1 MRFTICIIAFFFFLA
16 ALGQPAYGYTLKID
30 VKEDRLEIRQAPVE
44 KETIFGYGD
53 LTMEIETQNMGGR
66 QWRLYI
72 LAVDDLRG
80 SRAIPASEVTWDA
93 MSPRFIDGKLVKGV
107 PQIMA
112 EGTGDTRIFSKVRFF
127 FQGDEYEAGF
137 YDTQIRFILSSP

>member
-1 MRFTICIIAFFFFLA
+1 MRFILSTIAVFFALLSCIP
-16 ALGQPAYGYTLKID
+16 PASAYTLRID

-44 KETIFGYGD
+44 GQTLFGYGD
-53 LTMEIETQNMGGR
+53 LTVEIETQNMGGR

-72 LAVDDLRG
+72 LAIDDLRG
-80 SRAIPASEVTWDA
+80 GQAIPASQVTWDA
-93 MSPRFIDGKLVKGV
+93 LSPSFIDGKLVKGV

-112 EGTGDTRIFSKVRFF
+112 EGTGNTRILSKVRFNF
-127 FQGDEYEAGF
+127 KGDEYEAGF